1 MRKIFIAA
9 AALVLAAGLGVAV
22 YGQGGT
28 AKTINASVNGRIAG
42 INDPGQAASATD
54 QWAGGKASYVY
65 LGNYRKSELNGP
77 IKEPLRWRVLDASTT
92 RYSNT
97 PTMFIMSDK
106 VLDNVKMMQSATDPG
121 YYNESNIRK
130 WLNSRD
136 GWEGNYTAGGFLNT
150 AFDLNEQRA
159 LAESWLQGKGDPEN
173 GQIAKGDYF
182 DERNRL
188 LKDNSGIQGDKLFFL
203 SPEEADDPDY
213 GFYSVGAA
221 SINNLTLKLGPTTY
235 ANNRGVYHKPGRA
248 SWWLR
253 SAGTGNF
260 DGYSG
265 YVSPVLPNNE
275 TLNASMIF
283 LSVMSTAQGVAPA
296 TNIDLSDVLFSSPA
310 AETKA
315 DTFTQPTESTA
326 SEWKLTLKDGCD
338 MSSGTTAS
346 AAGLGG
352 STIYLNP
359 GYAADKVTIS
369 HKSLADISADYTCL
383 TAALYGS
390 DGQILYYGKIDGD
403 VSSTKSEVTI
413 PENLPK
419 GDYELKIYGEDRNG
433 DKLTDYAS
441 GTPYTLKINVD
452 DPKYT
457 PSLAQPSNCSVSF
470 SKDAAKAGET
480 VKINVKLNEG
490 YRVAAIYVDGKLIS
504 GDTFVMPD
512 KNVDVKVVTEKIK
525 YKISVRSSSEKAGK
539 VTGGGTI
546 AYGGK
551 TTLKAMPSKYW
562 YFRYWTKNGVKIST
576 RATLKVS
583 NIKAAA
589 DYAAV
594 FRHYPVEFTLTAKGT
609 SAVKVHWKS
618 VKGAAGYQIAN
629 DANWQKKMV
638 VQWTGKN
645 SKNTYT
651 SIRKHTG
658 RAYHFKM
665 RYYKVKD
672 GKKIW
677 SRWTPAISIKL

>member
-1 MRKIFIAA
+1 MF
-9 AALVLAAGLGVAV
+9 LLSP
-22 YGQGGT
+22 Y
-28 AKTINASVNGRIAG
+28 
-42 INDPGQAASATD
+42 
-54 QWAGGKASYVY
+54 
-65 LGNYRKSELNGP
+65 ELN
-77 IKEPLRWRVLDASTT
+77 KA
-92 RYSNT
+92 
-97 PTMFIMSDK
+97 
-106 VLDNVKMMQSATDPG
+106 
-121 YYNESNIRK
+121 
-130 WLNSRD
+130 
-136 GWEGNYTAGGFLNT
+136 
-150 AFDLNEQRA
+150 
-159 LAESWLQGKGDPEN
+159 
-173 GQIAKGDYF
+173 
-182 DERNRL
+182 
-188 LKDNSGIQGDKLFFL
+188 
-203 SPEEADDPDY
+203 DY
-213 GFYSVGAA
+213 GFYNIAKA
-221 SINNLTLKLGPTTY
+221 DTTDLCFKMGPTNY
-235 ANNRGVYHKPGRA
+235 VIGKGIFYVKGENRA

-253 SAGTGNF
+253 SGNGRYPNLGT
-260 DGYSG
+260 
-265 YVSPVLPNNE
+265 YVSPDS
-275 TLNASMIF
+275 TIF
-283 LSVMSTAQGVAPA
+283 RTAVSVNSIGIVPAANVA
-296 TNIDLSDVLFSSPA
+296 LSDVLFSSPA
-310 AETKA
+310 EKTKA
-315 DTFTQPTESTA
+315 DTFVQPTESTA

-346 AAGLGG
+346 AVGLRGG
-352 STIYLNP
+352 TIYLNP
-359 GYAADKVTIS
+359 GYAADKVTIT
-369 HKSLADISADYTCL
+369 HKSLAEISADYTCL

-390 DGQILYYGKIDGD
+390 DGQIMYYGKIDGD

-441 GTPYTLKINVD
+441 GTPYTLKINID

-457 PSLAQPSNCSVSF
+457 PYLAQPSNCSVSF
-470 SKDAAKAGET
+470 SKDAARAGET

-490 YRVAAIYVDGKLIS
+490 YRVVAIYVDGKRIS

-525 YKISVRSSSEKAGK
+525 YKISVRPSSEKAGK

-562 YFRYWTKNGVKIST
+562 YFRYWTKNGVKVST

-638 VQWTGKN
+638 VRWTGKN

-651 SIRKHTG
+651 STRKHTG